1 MGDKIRHEAIVI
13 IPEVSISTLHLCHS
27 QYQKKRSSDSIWV
40 LWLLPPLR
48 QLGKNV
54 CFIMLLAK
62 KEYLYLSI
70 YVPVRRSSIYP
81 LSGMGGG
88 IGRLKV

>member
-48 QLGKNV
+48 QLEKKV
-54 CFIMLLAK
+54 FVMLLAK

-70 YVPVRRSSIYP
+70 YVPVPRSSIYP
-81 LSGMGGG
+81 LSGMGEG